1 MPLPFFA
8 LDLQP
13 GVQPSVR
20 PPRTYVAKDVV
31 DVLRSTNPELEFT
44 KSSSL
49 CVREFRE
56 DAGLINQTGCQR
68 WFAKIPQDPLLV
80 QNSCVLPASICF
92 KAKLP
97 FNEPMPSWAD
107 RHAIGQSGMRE
118 KQVSAAHSFLD

>member
-31 DVLRSTNPELEFT
+31 DVLRGTKPELEFA

-49 CVREFRE
+49 CIRELRE
-56 DAGLINQTGCQR
+56 DAGLINQAGCQR

-80 QNSCVLPASICF
+80 QYSCVLPASIGF
-92 KAKLP
+92 EAKFP
-97 FNEPMPSWAD
+97 FNEPMPRWAD

-118 KQVSAAHSFLD
+118 KHVSAAHSFLD